1 MLVTSKD
8 AIRIK
13 VIHDRAVNYMFEEF
27 TCDACKRDRTLVSK
41 VAFVKIFKRGVIIG
55 SFHSSEMTPGS
66 RQSRKSIVKT
76 STSSDAK
83 FLVVARNL
91 VRAGCFRGIDAL
103 EIFENSFCNVG
114 RT

>member
-41 VAFVKIFKRGVIIG
+41 VAFVK
-55 SFHSSEMTPGS
+55 
-66 RQSRKSIVKT
+66 
-76 STSSDAK
+76 K
-83 FLVVARNL
+83 FLKGRDNREFSL
-91 VRAGCFRGIDAL
+91 VWDDAWVKAVQK
-103 EIFENSFCNVG
+103 EYRENVN
-114 RT
+114 

>member
-41 VAFVKIFKRGVIIG
+41 VTFVKFFLKGRDNREFSLVWDDAW
-55 SFHSSEMTPGS
+55 
-66 RQSRKSIVKT
+66 VK
-76 STSSDAK
+76 AVQK
-83 FLVVARNL
+83 EYR
-91 VRAGCFRGIDAL
+91 
-103 EIFENSFCNVG
+103 ENVN
-114 RT
+114 